1 MNLIKPK
8 LVDYNLIKF
17 PKKKTT
23 KIQQKIQQKIYQE
36 TLKKDNSKFYLN
48 LFMLLILCIGGYALY
63 YRMKNK
69 EKERIELEANILFID
84 EYVNNSLKEIKNEI
98 SQDNINTDV
107 TDQEIKN

>member
-8 LVDYNLIKF
+8 LVDYKLIKF
-17 PKKKTT
+17 PEKKITN
-23 KIQQKIQQKIYQE
+23 IQQKIVTQ
-36 TLKKDNSKFYLN
+36 DNSKLYLN
-48 LFMLLILCIGGYALY
+48 LFMIFVLCIGGYALY

-98 SQDNINTDV
+98 SHDNINNDV

>member
-17 PKKKTT
+17 PEKKLTN
-23 KIQQKIQQKIYQE
+23 IQQKIVKQ
-36 TLKKDNSKFYLN
+36 DNSKFYLN
-48 LFMLLILCIGGYALY
+48 LFMIFILCIGGYALY

-84 EYVNNSLKEIKNEI
+84 EYVNNSLKEMKNELSI
-98 SQDNINTDV
+98 DDINNDV

>member
-8 LVDYNLIKF
+8 LVDYKLIKF
-17 PKKKTT
+17 PEKKLTNIQK
-23 KIQQKIQQKIYQE
+23 KIVTQ
-36 TLKKDNSKFYLN
+36 DNSKFYLN
-48 LFMLLILCIGGYALY
+48 LFMILILCVGGYALY

-84 EYVNNSLKEIKNEI
+84 QYVNNSLKEIKNEL
-98 SQDNINTDV
+98 SSDNINNDV

>member
-1 MNLIKPK
+1 MTLIKPK

-17 PKKKTT
+17 PKKTD
-23 KIQQKIQQKIYQE
+23 KIQQKIQQK
-36 TLKKDNSKFYLN
+36 TLKQENSKFYLN
-48 LFMLLILCIGGYALY
+48 LFMIFILCIGGYALY

-84 EYVNNSLKEIKNEI
+84 KYVSNSLKEIKGEL
-98 SQDNINTDV
+98 SSNINNEV

>member
-17 PKKKTT
+17 PKKKPTE
-23 KIQQKIQQKIYQE
+23 IQQKIVKQ
-36 TLKKDNSKFYLN
+36 DNSKFYLN
-48 LFMLLILCIGGYALY
+48 LFMILILCIGGYALY

-84 EYVNNSLKEIKNEI
+84 EYVNNSLKDMKNEL
-98 SQDNINTDV
+98 SSDNINNDV

>member
-23 KIQQKIQQKIYQE
+23 KIQQRIQQKIKQE
-36 TLKKDNSKFYLN
+36 TLKEDNSKFYLN

-69 EKERIELEANILFID
+69 EKERLELEANILFID
-84 EYVNNSLKEIKNEI
+84 EYVNNSLKEIKSEI
-98 SQDNINTDV
+98 SQDNINNDV

>member
-17 PKKKTT
+17 PKKKTS
-23 KIQQKIQQKIYQE
+23 KIQQKIVKQ
-36 TLKKDNSKFYLN
+36 DNSKFYLN
-48 LFMLLILCIGGYALY
+48 LFMIFVLCIGGYALY

-84 EYVNNSLKEIKNEI
+84 EYVNNSLKEMKNEL
-98 SQDNINTDV
+98 SVDDINNDV

>member
-17 PKKKTT
+17 PKKKPT
-23 KIQQKIQQKIYQE
+23 KIQHKIVKQ
-36 TLKKDNSKFYLN
+36 DNSKFYLN
-48 LFMLLILCIGGYALY
+48 LFMILILCIGGYALY

-84 EYVNNSLKEIKNEI
+84 EYVNNSLKDMKNEL
-98 SQDNINTDV
+98 SSDNINNDV

>member
-17 PKKKTT
+17 PEKKLTN
-23 KIQQKIQQKIYQE
+23 IQQKIVKQ
-36 TLKKDNSKFYLN
+36 DNSKFYLN
-48 LFMLLILCIGGYALY
+48 LFMIFILCIGGYALY

-84 EYVNNSLKEIKNEI
+84 EYVNNSLKEMKNELSI
-98 SQDNINTDV
+98 DDINNDV
-107 TDQEIKN
+107 TYQEIKN

>member
-17 PKKKTT
+17 PKKKPT
-23 KIQQKIQQKIYQE
+23 KIQQKIHQKI
-36 TLKKDNSKFYLN
+36 KKEISKQDNSKFYLN

-69 EKERIELEANILFID
+69 EKERLELEANILFID
-84 EYVNNSLKEIKNEI
+84 EYVNNSLKEIKSEI
-98 SQDNINTDV
+98 SQDNINADV
-107 TDQEIKN
+107 IDQEIKN

>member
-17 PKKKTT
+17 PKKKPN
-23 KIQQKIQQKIYQE
+23 KIQHKIVKQ
-36 TLKKDNSKFYLN
+36 DNSKFYLN
-48 LFMLLILCIGGYALY
+48 LFMILILCIGGYALY

-84 EYVNNSLKEIKNEI
+84 EYVNNSLKDMKNEL
-98 SQDNINTDV
+98 SSDNINNDV